1 MKVKFTNR
9 AKRIVTVAE
18 LPKVKEMIN
27 DLKED
32 TGLIDYVN
40 LMAMIATGENASFE
54 VLKAEAEV
62 AKNSQG
68 VGYFADNDLDVWVN
82 AYAFH
87 LVYGFCS
94 LGFYLSNAWQY
105 DGDNGDEIKKRMYF
119 KHYSRDID

>member
-40 LMAMIATGENASFE
+40 LMAKIATGENASFE

-68 VGYFADNDLDVWVN
+68 VGYFADNDLDV
-82 AYAFH
+82 
-87 LVYGFCS
+87 
-94 LGFYLSNAWQY
+94 
-105 DGDNGDEIKKRMYF
+105 
-119 KHYSRDID
+119 